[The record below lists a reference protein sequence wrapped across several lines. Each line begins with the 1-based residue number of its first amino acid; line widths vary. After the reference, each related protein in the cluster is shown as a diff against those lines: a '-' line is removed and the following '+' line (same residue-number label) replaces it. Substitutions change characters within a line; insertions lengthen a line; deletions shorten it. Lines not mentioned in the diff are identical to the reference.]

1 MPEHSIEAPRRAE
14 WERIR
19 RTGVWPYAIQR
30 GLLRG
35 IPMGLLIIVLLE
47 VIQGRPFG
55 LAMFRDPEVLGRL
68 ALAVVLFSL
77 GGVVS
82 TYARWR
88 ALDTRFGAPRAED

>member
-1 MPEHSIEAPRRAE
+1 MPEHPLEAQRRAE

-19 RTGVWPYAIQR
+19 RTGVWPHAIRR
-30 GLLRG
+30 GLMRG
-35 IPMGLLIIVLLE
+35 VPMGLVIILVLEL
-47 VIQGRPFG
+47 IQGRKLG
-55 LAMFRDPEVLGRL
+55 VELFRDPEVLGRF

-88 ALDTRFGAPRAED
+88 ALDLRFGAQRAED